1 MTIMNNMKEVAHN
14 MLVPMVIERSGGNER
29 SFDIYSR
36 LLKERIIFIGGAI
49 DDHLANLIIA
59 QLLYLESESSEKTIN
74 VYINSPGGAV
84 TAGLAIYD
92 TLQYLHNPIQT
103 ICMGQAVSMGAF
115 LLAAG
120 ATGLRKALP
129 SSRVMLHQPWGGV
142 EGQASDIHLQTKEM
156 LRIKHQITKYL
167 AHHTGKDTKIISKD
181 IERDYYMSAQQALEY
196 GIIDE
201 IVHNNKT
208 TQKEK

>member
-1 MTIMNNMKEVAHN
+1 
-14 MLVPMVIERSGGNER
+14 MLVPIVVERTGGHER

-36 LLKERIIFIGGAI
+36 LLKERIIFIGGII
-49 DDHLANLIIA
+49 DDHVANLVIA
-59 QLLYLESESSEKTIN
+59 QLLYLESESSEKIIN

-92 TLQYLHNPIQT
+92 TLQYLNNPIQT

-120 ATGLRKALP
+120 KTGLRKALP

-156 LRIKHQITKYL
+156 LRIKDQITEYL
-167 AHHTGKDTKIISKD
+167 AYHTKKEKEVISKD

-201 IVHNNKT
+201 IVNNRNT
-208 TQKEK
+208 IQEKK